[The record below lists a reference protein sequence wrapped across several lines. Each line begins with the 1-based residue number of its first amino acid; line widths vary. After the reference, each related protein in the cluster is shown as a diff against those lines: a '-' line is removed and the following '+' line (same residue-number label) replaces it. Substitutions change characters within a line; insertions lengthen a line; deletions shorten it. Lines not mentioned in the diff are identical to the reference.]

1 MKTLL
6 LTLSCLLILSCGTSK
21 TEKPVKIKSFQ
32 TDELTVSYPNTWVKF
47 GGLGYI
53 YLKPKL
59 LYQKEVEDG
68 NYILLNKSTLQLKD
82 FDNDIEKALNNYAP
96 ILSRNQTE
104 KYFTLIKIES
114 DSIFVYK
121 IVSTIKYNFRPDTFK
136 RIEFCYKEKNVVK
149 FYTYQM
155 QEDLFNLYLEDA
167 MLIIN
172 SVK

>member
-6 LTLSCLLILSCGTSK
+6 LTLSCLLILNCGTSK

-82 FDNDIEKALNNYAP
+82 FDNDIEKAL
-96 ILSRNQTE
+96 
-104 KYFTLIKIES
+104 K
-114 DSIFVYK
+114 
-121 IVSTIKYNFRPDTFK
+121 
-136 RIEFCYKEKNVVK
+136 
-149 FYTYQM
+149 
-155 QEDLFNLYLEDA
+155 
-167 MLIIN
+167 
-172 SVK
+172 